1 MDDEKR
7 VSERDQRCSLCV
19 ITCFL
24 QNRAGGFQ
32 CWHWFLQS
40 EIQQTYTIMQYQS
53 QLICLPLTTLH
64 NKSFSLSVLHA
75 ISKSEV
81 IFFLYHS
88 KYYFCNTRKR
98 IPLSW
103 PCVFFFSFLFIC
115 CCFLFSFVIFC
126 FIFQP
131 LLLIS
136 CLFSIWLFFFK
147 SPLIVIYVYFLLF
160 GGGSI
165 LLVSYVYSLFCY
177 F

>member
-103 PCVFFFSFLFIC
+103 PCVFCFRFYLFAAVFFF
-115 CCFLFSFVIFC
+115 
-126 FIFQP
+126 
-131 LLLIS
+131 LLL
-136 CLFSIWLFFFK
+136 FFALFFN
-147 SPLIVIYVYFLLF
+147 PYY
-160 GGGSI
+160 
-165 LLVSYVYSLFCY
+165 
-177 F
+177 

>member
-1 MDDEKR
+1 MAYGWWEESIGAWPT
-7 VSERDQRCSLCV
+7 VGYQRCSLCV

-75 ISKSEV
+75 IFKSEV

-98 IPLSW
+98 ISLSW
-103 PCVFFFSFLFIC
+103 PYVFFFRFYLFADVFFFL
-115 CCFLFSFVIFC
+115 FC

-136 CLFSIWLFFFK
+136 CLFSIWLFFL
-147 SPLIVIYVYFLLF
+147 SPY
-160 GGGSI
+160 
-165 LLVSYVYSLFCY
+165 
-177 F
+177 

>member
-88 KYYFCNTRKR
+88 KYYFCNTRKKNTSFMTLR
-98 IPLSW
+98 IFFFRFYLFAA
-103 PCVFFFSFLFIC
+103 VFFF
-115 CCFLFSFVIFC
+115 
-126 FIFQP
+126 
-131 LLLIS
+131 LLL
-136 CLFSIWLFFFK
+136 FFALFFN
-147 SPLIVIYVYFLLF
+147 PYY
-160 GGGSI
+160 
-165 LLVSYVYSLFCY
+165 
-177 F
+177 